1 MNIISHFRGSTAVAS
16 SYQMCT
22 WRSIH
27 GQVVTY
33 WYCVHVVHLP
43 WDMCHQCS
51 DAMRVA
57 WVTSLK
63 YFYKT
68 NCFPKLC
75 SSKTGANL
83 QVLLLHFQKSNFL
96 RIINYYC
103 SVIRLTHKS
112 LLIYKKMILD
122 MIEFPVYL
130 LYTNKYSVSN
140 HTLTS
145 IRKILK
151 KNLML
156 IQEFLFSL
164 SKYDYNIDLNQN
176 LWKQAEQL

>member
-1 MNIISHFRGSTAVAS
+1 
-16 SYQMCT
+16 
-22 WRSIH
+22 
-27 GQVVTY
+27 
-33 WYCVHVVHLP
+33 
-43 WDMCHQCS
+43 
-51 DAMRVA
+51 
-57 WVTSLK
+57 
-63 YFYKT
+63 
-68 NCFPKLC
+68 
-75 SSKTGANL
+75 
-83 QVLLLHFQKSNFL
+83 
-96 RIINYYC
+96 
-103 SVIRLTHKS
+103 
-112 LLIYKKMILD
+112 MILD